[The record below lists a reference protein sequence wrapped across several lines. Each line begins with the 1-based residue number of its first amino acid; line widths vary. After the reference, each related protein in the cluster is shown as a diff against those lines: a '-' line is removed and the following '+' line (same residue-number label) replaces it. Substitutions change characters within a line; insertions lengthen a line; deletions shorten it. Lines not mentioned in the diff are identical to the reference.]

1 MRVRRAWRRIPISSI
16 PCLVRGRD
24 AAYRVSVPWSRSLA
38 PSSRLTEEAIV
49 TTNRVAST
57 FVLSV
62 VLFAGPSLAL
72 SQAGG
77 MAGMRGMDMGHE
89 IVIPK
94 GALYTKADVEFM
106 QGMIAHH
113 AQAIVMSRMAES
125 HGANPQVLK
134 LSKKIDQSQIPE
146 IRIMQLWLE
155 RNKQFAP
162 DTSSW
167 HNVMMAGMLTT
178 AQLKELDTANGVA
191 FDRAYLRL
199 MIQHHAG
206 ALKMV
211 DDLFNTPLAGQEVDV
226 NVFANDVV
234 TAQTTEIGIMQRLLN
249 QLAAKPAK

>member
-1 MRVRRAWRRIPISSI
+1 MTIK
-16 PCLVRGRD
+16 
-24 AAYRVSVPWSRSLA
+24 
-38 PSSRLTEEAIV
+38 
-49 TTNRVAST
+49 RVASALA
-57 FVLSV
+57 LSIV
-62 VLFAGPSLAL
+62 FIGGPSLAL
-72 SQAGG
+72 SQTSGS
-77 MAGMRGMDMGHE
+77 AGMSGMDHMNMSHP

-134 LSKKIDQSQIPE
+134 LSNKIDQSQIPE
-146 IRIMQLWLE
+146 IRIMQAWLA
-155 RNKQFAP
+155 RNSQFAP

-167 HNVMMAGMLTT
+167 HNMTMAGMLTPT
-178 AQLKELDTANGVA
+178 QLKELDAAKGVE
-191 FDRAYLRL
+191 FDRAYLRM

-211 DDLFNTPLAGQEVDV
+211 DDLFKAPLAGQEVDV

-234 TAQTTEIGIMQRLLN
+234 TAQTLEIGIMQKLLT
-249 QLAAKPAK
+249 QLPAK

>member
-1 MRVRRAWRRIPISSI
+1 M
-16 PCLVRGRD
+16 
-24 AAYRVSVPWSRSLA
+24 
-38 PSSRLTEEAIV
+38 
-49 TTNRVAST
+49 TTTRVAGALA
-57 FVLSV
+57 LSSM
-62 VLFAGPSLAL
+62 LLGGPSLAL
-72 SQAGG
+72 GQDSG
-77 MAGMRGMDMGHE
+77 MKGMSDMDMGHE
-89 IVIPK
+89 VVIPK

-134 LSKKIDQSQIPE
+134 LSNKIDQSQVPE
-146 IRIMQLWLE
+146 IRIMQAWLQ
-155 RNKQFAP
+155 RNNQFAP

-167 HNVMMAGMLTT
+167 HHVMMSGMLTT
-178 AQLKELDTANGVA
+178 AQLNELDAARGVD

-226 NVFANDVV
+226 NVFANDVS
-234 TAQTTEIGIMQRLLN
+234 TNQTVEIGIMQRLYTGLEG
-249 QLAAKPAK
+249 K

>member
-1 MRVRRAWRRIPISSI
+1 
-16 PCLVRGRD
+16 
-24 AAYRVSVPWSRSLA
+24 
-38 PSSRLTEEAIV
+38 V
-49 TTNRVAST
+49 TTKRVAST
-57 FVLSV
+57 LVLCI
-62 VLFAGPSLAL
+62 VLLGSSSLAL
-72 SQAGG
+72 AQSGN
-77 MAGMRGMDMGHE
+77 MAGMPGMDMGHE

-113 AQAIVMSRMAES
+113 SQAIVMSRMAES

-134 LSKKIDQSQIPE
+134 LSNKIDQSQVPE
-146 IRIMQLWLE
+146 IRIMQSWLM

-167 HNVMMAGMLTT
+167 HNMMMAGMLTP
-178 AQLKELDTANGVA
+178 AQLKELDEAKGVD

-211 DDLFNTPLAGQEVDV
+211 DDLFNASLAGQEVDV

-234 TAQTTEIGIMQRLLN
+234 TAQTVEIGIMQKLLT
-249 QLAAKPAK
+249 QLPEK